1 MSSEW
6 RHVRIDEIS
15 DVVGGGTPKTGELDY
30 WDGDIGWISPRD
42 LSSHSARYISRGARS
57 ITARGL
63 HESSAQLLPAGTVL
77 VSSRAPIG
85 YVAIAEQPLA
95 TNQGFKSLVLGQG
108 CLPEFYYY
116 VMSTM
121 KPMMEAVAGGSTFK
135 EISGRVMKAL
145 VVPHPPLDEQRA
157 IAEVLGSIDDRIE
170 WCKALASQ
178 LLELTRAHHR
188 LRCEASSK
196 SVSIGDC
203 AAVDFGAPY
212 DSAQFNTKRIGKPL
226 IRIRDIDALDA
237 SAYTTQT
244 HRAEV
249 QIAPGDIVVG
259 MDGEFRAHLW
269 RGPLAVLNQRVCTFR
284 PVDPNRTV
292 DLLHALEEPLKISEA
307 SISGT
312 TVSHLGKRHI
322 DDFVL
327 TMPSESSGSLME
339 ATAKIALLGSE
350 IRMLTEMRRA
360 LLPPLVSGDVRIENP
375 ERLIGQV
382 Q

>member
-6 RHVRIDEIS
+6 RHVRIDEIA
-15 DVVGGGTPKTGELDY
+15 DVVGGGTPKTGEPDY

-203 AAVDFGAPY
+203 AAVYFGAPY

-237 SAYTTQT
+237 SVYTTQT

-322 DDFVL
+322 DDFIL

-360 LLPPLVSGDVRIENP
+360 LLSHLVSGDVRIQNP